1 MPQPSCA
8 ERGLEGTLKS
18 MEHKKHNALRR
29 AEKTVENI
37 LDEATRLPL
46 AIRRAIVLGGLAVV
60 ILLIA
65 LLIVGIASCAGGE
78 ESANVPDPTPGSNG
92 AQGAAQQVMGNA
104 APVENNQ
111 GVSTLEDPED
121 PNQPDVPDSEPLS
134 PEGNQAEGGESGE
147 AETPAPT
154 DAPIEETP
162 TPEPT
167 SQYTTLKKHDKSD
180 EVTELQKRLMEL
192 GYLDIDEPGNYY
204 GSSTEYAV
212 ELFQR
217 QHGLTQDGVAG
228 NNTQTLL
235 YSKEAEHYCL
245 KEGAEGRDVKQLQQ
259 QLCDLGYLDE
269 KDIDHVYGETTKN
282 AIISFQKRNKLT
294 DDGLA
299 GEKTLEKLYSDD
311 AKISS
316 SLQKA
321 QASAS
326 AAAAKAEKEAN
337 KKKSTPTPKPDTKAD
352 KVIKAAK
359 SKLGC
364 EYILGDRGPDTFD
377 CSGFIYWCLRQAG
390 VSCTRL
396 NAAGF
401 SNKTSW
407 TKITSISDLE
417 KGDLIFFKSDES
429 SRVSHCGIYVGSG
442 DMIDASSSYGKVVRR
457 PLSSY
462 WKRNFVCGR
471 RPW

>member
-1 MPQPSCA
+1 MTILPCPLRKGGGA
-8 ERGLEGTLKS
+8 YTLKV
-18 MEHKKHNALRR
+18 MKQDKHTALHQ
-29 AEKTVENI
+29 AEQQVETI
-37 LDEATRLPL
+37 LDKATRLPL
-46 AIRRAIVLGGLAVV
+46 PIRRAIVLGGLAVV

-65 LLIVGIASCAGGE
+65 LIIVGIASCAGSE
-78 ESANVPDPTPGSNG
+78 EAVNLPDPTPNIADG
-92 AQGAAQQVMGNA
+92 QGAAQQVMGNSDPVN
-104 APVENNQ
+104 PVENNQ
-111 GVSTLEDPED
+111 GVTTMEDPED
-121 PNQPDVPDSEPLS
+121 PDNPDQPDALDTQTPAAMEE
-134 PEGNQAEGGESGE
+134 EGEE
-147 AETPAPT
+147 ETPAPT
-154 DAPIEETP
+154 DVPIEETP

-228 NNTQTLL
+228 PATQTLL

-259 QLCDLGYLDE
+259 QLCDLGYLSE

-282 AIISFQKRNKLT
+282 AIIAFQKRNKLS

-326 AAAAKAEKEAN
+326 AAAAKAEKD
-337 KKKSTPTPKPDTKAD
+337 KKATPTPKAETKAE

-407 TKITSISDLE
+407 TKITSIDDLQ

-429 SRVSHCGIYVGSG
+429 SRVNHCGIYVGSG

>member
-1 MPQPSCA
+1 
-8 ERGLEGTLKS
+8 
-18 MEHKKHNALRR
+18 MEQKKHNALHR
-29 AEKTVENI
+29 AEKQVEKI

-46 AIRRAIVLGGLAVV
+46 AIRRAIVLGALAVV

-65 LLIVGIASCAGGE
+65 LIIVGIASCASGE
-78 ESANVPDPTPGSNG
+78 QTTQLPDPTPAIADS
-92 AQGAAQQVMGNA
+92 QSAAQQVMGNVN
-104 APVENNQ
+104 PVENNQ
-111 GVSTLEDPED
+111 GVTTMEDPED
-121 PNQPDVPDSEPLS
+121 PDNPDQPDAPDTQTTV
-134 PEGNQAEGGESGE
+134 PEGVDTEQ
-147 AETPAPT
+147 TPAPT

-180 EVTELQKRLMEL
+180 EVTTLQKRLMDL
-192 GYLDIDEPGNYY
+192 GYLDIDEPSNYY

-228 NNTQTLL
+228 PATQTLL

-259 QLCDLGYLDE
+259 QLCDLGYLSE

-282 AIISFQKRNKLT
+282 AIIAFQKRNKLS

-326 AAAAKAEKEAN
+326 AAAAKAEKD
-337 KKKSTPTPKPDTKAD
+337 KKATPTPKAETKAE

-364 EYILGDRGPDTFD
+364 EYILGDSGPDTFD

-407 TKITSISDLE
+407 TKITSIDDLK

-429 SRVSHCGIYVGSG
+429 SRVNHCGIYVGSG
-442 DMIDASSSYGKVVRR
+442 DMIDASSSNGKVIRR
-457 PLSSY
+457 ALSSY

>member
-1 MPQPSCA
+1 M
-8 ERGLEGTLKS
+8 
-18 MEHKKHNALRR
+18 KHDKHDALRQAQEK
-29 AEKTVENI
+29 AEQLMEQ
-37 LDEATRLPL
+37 ATHLPV
-46 AIRRAIVLGGLAVV
+46 AIRRAMVLGGLAV
-60 ILLIA
+60 ILLLIS
-65 LLIVGIASCAGGE
+65 LLIVGIASCGGSEETADVPAGSLDAP
-78 ESANVPDPTPGSNG
+78 ESQGS
-92 AQGAAQQVMGNA
+92 AQQVMGGQS
-104 APVENNQ
+104 VENNQ
-111 GVSTLEDPED
+111 GVTIMEDPED
-121 PNQPDVPDSEPLS
+121 PNQPDVPD
-134 PEGNQAEGGESGE
+134 G
-147 AETPAPT
+147 ETPAPEVGQEGEQ
-154 DAPIEETP
+154 APTPEPVQETA

-167 SQYTTLKKHDKSD
+167 SQYATLKKHDKSD
-180 EVTELQKRLMEL
+180 DVTTLQGRLMEL
-192 GYLDIDEPGNYY
+192 GYLDIDEPTNYY

-228 NNTQTLL
+228 PTTQTLL
-235 YSKEAEHYCL
+235 YSKDAEKYCL

-259 QLCDLGYLDE
+259 QLCDLGYLEE

-282 AIISFQKRNKLT
+282 AIIAFQKRNKLD

-311 AKISS
+311 ARISS

-321 QASAS
+321 MASAS
-326 AAAAKAEKEAN
+326 AAAAKAEKD
-337 KKKSTPTPKPDTKAD
+337 KKATPTPKAESKAD

-401 SNKTSW
+401 SNKSSW
-407 TKITSISDLE
+407 TKITSIDDLK
-417 KGDLIFFKSDES
+417 KGDLIFFRSDES

-457 PLSSY
+457 DLSSY

>member
-1 MPQPSCA
+1 MLLPSCA
-8 ERGLEGTLKS
+8 ERGWEGTLKS
-18 MEHKKHNALRR
+18 MEQKKHNALHR
-29 AEKTVENI
+29 AEKQVEII

-46 AIRRAIVLGGLAVV
+46 AIRRAIVLGALAVV

-65 LLIVGIASCAGGE
+65 LIIVGIASCAGGE
-78 ESANVPDPTPGSNG
+78 QTTQLPDPTPAIADS
-92 AQGAAQQVMGNA
+92 QSAAQQVMGNVN
-104 APVENNQ
+104 PVENNQ
-111 GVSTLEDPED
+111 GVTTMEDPED
-121 PNQPDVPDSEPLS
+121 PDNPDQPDAPDTQTTVQ
-134 PEGNQAEGGESGE
+134 EGVDTEQ
-147 AETPAPT
+147 TPAPT

-180 EVTELQKRLMEL
+180 EVTTLQKRLMDL
-192 GYLDIDEPGNYY
+192 GYLDIDEPSNYY

-228 NNTQTLL
+228 PATQTLL

-259 QLCDLGYLDE
+259 QLCDLGYLSE
-269 KDIDHVYGETTKN
+269 KDIDHVYGETTKS
-282 AIISFQKRNKLT
+282 AIIAFQKRNKLS

-326 AAAAKAEKEAN
+326 AAAAKAEKD
-337 KKKSTPTPKPDTKAD
+337 KKATPTPKAETKAE

-364 EYILGDRGPDTFD
+364 EYILGDSGPDTFD

-407 TKITSISDLE
+407 TKITSIDDLK

-429 SRVSHCGIYVGSG
+429 SRVNHCGIYVGSG
-442 DMIDASSSYGKVVRR
+442 DMIDASSSNGKVIRR
-457 PLSSY
+457 ALSSY

>member
-1 MPQPSCA
+1 MPPPPC
-8 ERGLEGTLKS
+8 GKGEGEYTLTMMKNDKQS
-18 MEHKKHNALRR
+18 PLRR
-29 AEKTVENI
+29 AEEKAEQ
-37 LDEATRLPL
+37 LMEQATRLPVS
-46 AIRRAIVLGGLAVV
+46 IRRAIVLGGLAFV

-78 ESANVPDPTPGSNG
+78 EAASLPAPTPGING
-92 AQGAAQQVMGNA
+92 EQGGAQQVMGGQSN
-104 APVENNQ
+104 VENNQ
-111 GVSTLEDPED
+111 GVTTMEDPED
-121 PNQPDVPDSEPLS
+121 PNQPDVPDEEASVPEAGQTQESPL
-134 PEGNQAEGGESGE
+134 
-147 AETPAPT
+147 PT
-154 DAPIEETP
+154 DAPMEETP

-180 EVTELQKRLMEL
+180 DVTALQGRLMEL
-192 GYLDIDEPGNYY
+192 GYLDIDEPTNYY

-228 NNTQTLL
+228 PTTQTLL
-235 YSKEAEHYCL
+235 YSKDAEHYCL

-282 AIISFQKRNKLT
+282 AIISFQKRNKLD

-326 AAAAKAEKEAN
+326 AAAAKAEKD
-337 KKKSTPTPKPDTKAD
+337 KKATPTPKADTKAE

-401 SNKTSW
+401 SNKSSW
-407 TKITSISDLE
+407 TKITSIDDLK
-417 KGDLIFFKSDES
+417 KGDLIFFRSDES

-457 PLSSY
+457 DLSSY

>member
-1 MPQPSCA
+1 MTILPCLL
-8 ERGLEGTLKS
+8 RKEGGAYTLKG
-18 MEHKKHNALRR
+18 MKYDTHNAYHQ
-29 AEKTVENI
+29 AEEPVETI
-37 LDEATRLPL
+37 LDKATRLPL
-46 AIRRAIVLGGLAVV
+46 PIRRAIVLGGLAVV

-65 LLIVGIASCAGGE
+65 LLIVGIASCAGRE
-78 ESANVPDPTPGSNG
+78 ESVNLPDPTPNVADGQS
-92 AQGAAQQVMGNA
+92 AAQQVMGNA
-104 APVENNQ
+104 EPVENNQ
-111 GVSTLEDPED
+111 GVTTMEDPED
-121 PNQPDVPDSEPLS
+121 PDNPDQPDEVETQTIL
-134 PEGNQAEGGESGE
+134 PEVDTVEE
-147 AETPAPT
+147 ETPAPT
-154 DAPIEETP
+154 DAPVEETP

-228 NNTQTLL
+228 PATQTLL
-235 YSKEAEHYCL
+235 FSKEAEHYCL

-259 QLCDLGYLDE
+259 QLCDLGYLEE

-282 AIISFQKRNKLT
+282 AIIAFQKRNKLT

-337 KKKSTPTPKPDTKAD
+337 KKKATPTPKTETKAE

-407 TKITSISDLE
+407 TKITSIDDLQ

-429 SRVSHCGIYVGSG
+429 SRVNHCGIYVGSG
-442 DMIDASSSYGKVVRR
+442 EMIDASSSYGKVVRR
-457 PLSSY
+457 ALSSY

>member
-1 MPQPSCA
+1 MTILPCPLRKGGGA
-8 ERGLEGTLKS
+8 YTLKV
-18 MEHKKHNALRR
+18 MKQDKHTALHQ
-29 AEKTVENI
+29 AEQQVETI
-37 LDEATRLPL
+37 LDKATRLPL
-46 AIRRAIVLGGLAVV
+46 PIRRAIVLGGLAVV

-65 LLIVGIASCAGGE
+65 LIIVGIASCAGGE
-78 ESANVPDPTPGSNG
+78 ETVTLPDPTPNMLDS
-92 AQGAAQQVMGNA
+92 QGAAQQVMGNGDPVN
-104 APVENNQ
+104 PVENNQ
-111 GVSTLEDPED
+111 GVTTMEDPED
-121 PNQPDVPDSEPLS
+121 PDNPDQPDALDTQTPAAMEE
-134 PEGNQAEGGESGE
+134 EGAE
-147 AETPAPT
+147 ETLAPT
-154 DAPIEETP
+154 DAPVEETP

-192 GYLDIDEPGNYY
+192 GYLDIDEPSNYY

-228 NNTQTLL
+228 PATQTLL

-259 QLCDLGYLDE
+259 QLCDLGYLSE

-282 AIISFQKRNKLT
+282 AIIAFQKRNKLS

-326 AAAAKAEKEAN
+326 AAAAKAEKD
-337 KKKSTPTPKPDTKAD
+337 KKATPTPKAETKAE

-364 EYILGDRGPDTFD
+364 EYILGDSGPDTFD

-407 TKITSISDLE
+407 TKITSIDDLQ

-429 SRVSHCGIYVGSG
+429 SRVNHCGIYVGSG
-442 DMIDASSSYGKVVRR
+442 DMIDASSGNGKVIRR
-457 PLSSY
+457 ALSSY

>member
-1 MPQPSCA
+1 M
-8 ERGLEGTLKS
+8 
-18 MEHKKHNALRR
+18 KHDKHDALRQAQEK
-29 AEKTVENI
+29 AEQLMEQ
-37 LDEATRLPL
+37 ATHLPV
-46 AIRRAIVLGGLAVV
+46 AIRRAMVLGGLAV
-60 ILLIA
+60 ILLLIS
-65 LLIVGIASCAGGE
+65 LLIVGIASCGGSEETADVPAGSLDAP
-78 ESANVPDPTPGSNG
+78 ESQGS
-92 AQGAAQQVMGNA
+92 AQQVMGGQS
-104 APVENNQ
+104 VENNQ
-111 GVSTLEDPED
+111 GVTTVEDPED
-121 PNQPDVPDSEPLS
+121 PNQPDVSD
-134 PEGNQAEGGESGE
+134 G
-147 AETPAPT
+147 ETPAPEVGQEGEQ
-154 DAPIEETP
+154 APTPEPVQETA

-167 SQYTTLKKHDKSD
+167 SQYATLKKHDKSD
-180 EVTELQKRLMEL
+180 DVTTLQGRLMEL
-192 GYLDIDEPGNYY
+192 GYLDIDEPTNYY

-228 NNTQTLL
+228 PTTQTLL
-235 YSKEAEHYCL
+235 YSKDAEKYCL

-259 QLCDLGYLDE
+259 QLCDLGYLEE

-282 AIISFQKRNKLT
+282 AIIAFQKRNKLD

-311 AKISS
+311 ARISS

-321 QASAS
+321 MASAS
-326 AAAAKAEKEAN
+326 AAAAKAEKD
-337 KKKSTPTPKPDTKAD
+337 KKATPTPKAESKAD

-401 SNKTSW
+401 SNKSSW
-407 TKITSISDLE
+407 TKITSIDDLK
-417 KGDLIFFKSDES
+417 KGDLIFFRSDES

-457 PLSSY
+457 DLSSY

>member
-1 MPQPSCA
+1 MVTLPSCPV
-8 ERGLEGTLKS
+8 TL
-18 MEHKKHNALRR
+18 MRM
-29 AEKTVENI
+29 T
-37 LDEATRLPL
+37 
-46 AIRRAIVLGGLAVV
+46 
-60 ILLIA
+60 
-65 LLIVGIASCAGGE
+65 
-78 ESANVPDPTPGSNG
+78 
-92 AQGAAQQVMGNA
+92 
-104 APVENNQ
+104 
-111 GVSTLEDPED
+111 
-121 PNQPDVPDSEPLS
+121 
-134 PEGNQAEGGESGE
+134 
-147 AETPAPT
+147 
-154 DAPIEETP
+154 
-162 TPEPT
+162 
-167 SQYTTLKKHDKSD
+167 
-180 EVTELQKRLMEL
+180 
-192 GYLDIDEPGNYY
+192 
-204 GSSTEYAV
+204 
-212 ELFQR
+212 
-217 QHGLTQDGVAG
+217 
-228 NNTQTLL
+228 TQTLL
-235 YSKEAEHYCL
+235 YSKDAEHYCL

-282 AIISFQKRNKLT
+282 AIISFQKRNKLD

-326 AAAAKAEKEAN
+326 AAAAKAEKD
-337 KKKSTPTPKPDTKAD
+337 KKATPTPKADTKAE

-401 SNKTSW
+401 SNKSSW
-407 TKITSISDLE
+407 TKITSIDDLK
-417 KGDLIFFKSDES
+417 KGDLIFFRSDES

-457 PLSSY
+457 DLSSY

>member
-1 MPQPSCA
+1 
-8 ERGLEGTLKS
+8 
-18 MEHKKHNALRR
+18 MEQKKHNALHR
-29 AEKTVENI
+29 AEKQVEII

-46 AIRRAIVLGGLAVV
+46 AIRRAIVLGALAVV

-65 LLIVGIASCAGGE
+65 LIIVGIASCAGGE
-78 ESANVPDPTPGSNG
+78 QTTQLPDPTPAIADS
-92 AQGAAQQVMGNA
+92 QSAAQQVMGNVN
-104 APVENNQ
+104 PVENNQ
-111 GVSTLEDPED
+111 GVTTMEDPED
-121 PNQPDVPDSEPLS
+121 PDNPDQPDAPDTQTTVQ
-134 PEGNQAEGGESGE
+134 EGVDTEQ
-147 AETPAPT
+147 TPAPT

-180 EVTELQKRLMEL
+180 EVTTLQKRLMDL
-192 GYLDIDEPGNYY
+192 GYLDIDEPSNYY

-228 NNTQTLL
+228 PATQTLL

-259 QLCDLGYLDE
+259 QLCDLGYLSE
-269 KDIDHVYGETTKN
+269 KDIDHVYGETTKS
-282 AIISFQKRNKLT
+282 AIIAFQKRNKLS

-321 QASAS
+321 QASVS
-326 AAAAKAEKEAN
+326 AAAAKAEKD
-337 KKKSTPTPKPDTKAD
+337 KKATPTPKAETKAE

-364 EYILGDRGPDTFD
+364 EYILGDSGPDTFD

-407 TKITSISDLE
+407 TKITSIDDLK

-429 SRVSHCGIYVGSG
+429 SRVNHCGIYVGSG
-442 DMIDASSSYGKVVRR
+442 DMIDASSSNGKVIRR
-457 PLSSY
+457 ALSSY